1 MLMRVLTITTPDVEN
16 GLGNRVTIW
25 FAGCSHRCVGCH
37 NQHTWNY
44 NQGTPLFEDGFE
56 TAVIKKIF
64 EEVDKEYISG
74 ITLAGGDPFSQSEES
89 LEELLEFVDIFKYKF
104 PNKDIW
110 VYSGATYESD
120 MLHPIKRQILDKC
133 DVMVDGPF
141 ILALRDPDL
150 AFRGS
155 SNQRII
161 DLKKSKEKGEAVIM
175 DLK

>member
-1 MLMRVLTITTPDVEN
+1 MRVLTITTPDVEN

-37 NQHTWNY
+37 NQHTWDY
-44 NQGTPLFEDGFE
+44 NQGTPLIESG
-56 TAVIKKIF
+56 VISKIF
-64 EEVDKEYISG
+64 KEVDKEYISG
-74 ITLAGGDPFSQSEES
+74 ITLAGGDPFSQTDES
-89 LEELLEFVDIFKYKF
+89 LNELLAFIIKYKEIF
-104 PNKDIW
+104 PEKNIW

-155 SNQRII
+155 SNQRVI
-161 DLKKSKEKGEAVIM
+161 DLKKTREKGVVVLL
-175 DLK
+175 DVK

>member
-37 NQHTWNY
+37 NQHTWDY
-44 NQGTPLFEDGFE
+44 NQGTPLIEPG
-56 TAVIKKIF
+56 VISKIF
-64 EEVDKEYISG
+64 KEVDKEYISG
-74 ITLAGGDPFSQSEES
+74 ITLAGGDPLSQTDES
-89 LEELLEFVDIFKYKF
+89 LNELLAFITKYKEIF
-104 PNKDIW
+104 PDKDIW
-110 VYSGATYESD
+110 IYSGATYDSD
-120 MLHPIKRQILDKC
+120 MLHPIKKQILDLC

-155 SNQRII
+155 SNQRVI
-161 DLKKSKEKGEAVIM
+161 DLNKTREKNEIVLL
-175 DLK
+175 DVK

>member
-1 MLMRVLTITTPDVEN
+1 MRVLTITTPDVEN

-37 NQHTWNY
+37 NQHTWDY
-44 NQGTPLFEDGFE
+44 NQGTPLMDQH
-56 TAVIKKIF
+56 VIDKIYN
-64 EEVDKEYISG
+64 EVDKDYIAG

-89 LEELLEFVDIFKYKF
+89 LKELLTFVKEFKEKF
-104 PNKDIW
+104 PEKNIW

-120 MLHPIKRQILDKC
+120 MLHPTKNEILGLC

-155 SNQRII
+155 SNQRVINLNKTREAGEVVLL
-161 DLKKSKEKGEAVIM
+161 DLK
-175 DLK
+175 

>member
-37 NQHTWNY
+37 NQHTWDY
-44 NQGTPLFEDGFE
+44 NQGTPLIEPG
-56 TAVIKKIF
+56 VISKIF

-74 ITLAGGDPFSQSEES
+74 ITLAGGDPFSQTNES
-89 LEELLEFVDIFKYKF
+89 LNELLAFIIKYKEIF
-104 PNKDIW
+104 PEKDIW
-110 VYSGATYESD
+110 IYSGATYDSD
-120 MLHPIKRQILDKC
+120 MLHPIKKQILDLC

-155 SNQRII
+155 SNQRVI
-161 DLKKSKEKGEAVIM
+161 DLKKTREKGEVVLL
-175 DLK
+175 DVK

>member
-37 NQHTWNY
+37 NQHTWDY
-44 NQGTPLFEDGFE
+44 NQGTPLFENG
-56 TAVIKKIF
+56 VIDKIL
-64 EEVDKEYISG
+64 EEVNKDYILG

-89 LEELLEFVDIFKYKF
+89 LKELLGFIRMFKSSF
-104 PNKDIW
+104 PRKDIW

-120 MLHPIKRQILDKC
+120 ILHPTKKEILNMC

-161 DLKKSKEKGEAVIM
+161 DLKKSKEKGEVVTM

>member
-1 MLMRVLTITTPDVEN
+1 MRVLTITTPDVEN

-37 NQHTWNY
+37 NQHTWDY
-44 NQGTPLFEDGFE
+44 NQGTPLIKPG
-56 TAVIKKIF
+56 VISKIF
-64 EEVDKEYISG
+64 KEVDKEYISG
-74 ITLAGGDPFSQSEES
+74 ITLAGGDPFSQTDES
-89 LEELLEFVDIFKYKF
+89 LNELLAFITKYKEIF
-104 PNKDIW
+104 PEKDIW

-120 MLHPIKRQILDKC
+120 MLHPIKKQILDKC

-155 SNQRII
+155 SNQRVI
-161 DLKKSKEKGEAVIM
+161 DLKKTREKGEVILL
-175 DLK
+175 DVK

>member
-1 MLMRVLTITTPDVEN
+1 MRVLTITTPDVEN

-44 NQGTPLFEDGFE
+44 NQGTPLFDEG
-56 TAVIKKIF
+56 VIEKIF
-64 EEVDKEYISG
+64 SEVDKDYIAG
-74 ITLAGGDPFSQSEES
+74 ITLAGGDPFSQSDES
-89 LEELLEFVDIFKYKF
+89 LNELLKFVRMYKSAF
-104 PNKDIW
+104 PEKNIW

-120 MLHPIKRQILDKC
+120 MLHLIKKQILDKC

-155 SNQRII
+155 SNQRVI
-161 DLKKSKEKGEAVIM
+161 DLKKTREKGEVVLL
-175 DLK
+175 DVK

>member
-37 NQHTWNY
+37 NQHTCDY
-44 NQGTPLFEDGFE
+44 NQGTPLNEPG
-56 TAVIKKIF
+56 VISKIF
-64 EEVDKEYISG
+64 KEVDKEYISG
-74 ITLAGGDPFSQSEES
+74 ITLAGGDPLSQTDES
-89 LEELLEFVDIFKYKF
+89 LNELLAFIIKYKEIF
-104 PNKDIW
+104 PKKDIW

-120 MLHPIKRQILDKC
+120 MLHPIKKQILDKC

-155 SNQRII
+155 SNQRVI
-161 DLKKSKEKGEAVIM
+161 DLKKTREKGEVVLL
-175 DLK
+175 DVK

>member
-1 MLMRVLTITTPDVEN
+1 MRVLTITTPDVEN

-37 NQHTWNY
+37 NQHTWDY
-44 NQGTPLFEDGFE
+44 NQGTPLFDKG
-56 TAVIKKIF
+56 VIEKIF
-64 EEVDKEYISG
+64 SEVDKDYIAG
-74 ITLAGGDPFSQSEES
+74 ITLAGGDPFSQSDES
-89 LEELLEFVDIFKYKF
+89 LNELLKFIRMYKSAF
-104 PNKDIW
+104 PEKNIW

-120 MLHPIKRQILDKC
+120 MLHPIKKQILDKC

-155 SNQRII
+155 SNQRVI
-161 DLKKSKEKGEAVIM
+161 DLKKTREKGEVVLL
-175 DLK
+175 DVK

>member
-1 MLMRVLTITTPDVEN
+1 MRVLTITTPDVEN

-37 NQHTWNY
+37 NQHTWDY
-44 NQGTPLFEDGFE
+44 NQGTPLIEPG
-56 TAVIKKIF
+56 VISKIF

-74 ITLAGGDPFSQSEES
+74 ITLAGGDPFSQTDES
-89 LEELLEFVDIFKYKF
+89 LNELLAFIIKYKEIF
-104 PNKDIW
+104 PEKDIW
-110 VYSGATYESD
+110 IYSGATYDSD
-120 MLHPIKRQILDKC
+120 MLHPIKKQILDLC

-155 SNQRII
+155 SNQRVI
-161 DLKKSKEKGEAVIM
+161 DLKKTREKGEVVLL
-175 DLK
+175 DVK